1 MYAQGPQK
9 NNSYSS
15 NTAKAH
21 GILRNSAWENPTEK
35 PFLWLLRRS
44 YHFPLLY
51 ISLLES
57 RSLMYRI
64 RSAHKLALY
73 RRDFGFGPVAEE
85 DGHGGYQSCRRTEQ
99 RIQDTQRIFQKEFGV
114 REPTLIDLKL
124 FLSAWDCGE
133 EWERKNRDTY
143 NKT

>member
-1 MYAQGPQK
+1 MYAQGPQ
-9 NNSYSS
+9 NSNSCSS
-15 NTAKAH
+15 NTAEVHDIPRRSVK
-21 GILRNSAWENPTEK
+21 GNSTEK
-35 PFLWLLRRS
+35 LFLWLLRWSCRV
-44 YHFPLLY
+44 PLLY
-51 ISLLES
+51 ISLLER

-64 RSAHKLALY
+64 RSAHKLAIY
-73 RRDFGFGPVAEE
+73 RRGFGFGPAAEE

-133 EWERKNRDTY
+133 EWERRNRDTN
-143 NKT
+143 NKR